1 MSTAIDDPPP
11 SSSDPRR
18 SSKSKSDLNP
28 RLRSNRR
35 ERSTATQWLP
45 NPTTRSPISATT
57 SSSSFNAGDYI
68 PGRMALLDSSSRPHL
83 HRRHKSTGINYG
95 CKSIPMKK
103 LICKSIPKKK
113 FINHTGIQRF
123 CQATGYGGT
132 VQRREMTEHVPP
144 VQC

>member
-28 RLRSNRR
+28 RLRSNRH

-83 HRRHKSTGINYG
+83 HRRHRSLLGLTTVANRSQRKSSSANQSQRRSS
-95 CKSIPMKK
+95 SII
-103 LICKSIPKKK
+103 LESR
-113 FINHTGIQRF
+113 RF

-132 VQRREMTEHVPP
+132 VQRREF
-144 VQC
+144 QC